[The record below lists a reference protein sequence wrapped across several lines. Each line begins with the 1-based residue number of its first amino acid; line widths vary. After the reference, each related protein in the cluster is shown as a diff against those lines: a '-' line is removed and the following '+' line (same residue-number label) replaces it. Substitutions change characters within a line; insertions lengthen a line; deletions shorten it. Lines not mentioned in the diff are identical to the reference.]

1 MPMAS
6 EGLFSISVA
15 SVMEE
20 VLKQHGTRYEA
31 ARWLRKTVG
40 VVGAKDLPEEPSEEE
55 FRLGLRNGLILCNA
69 LNKIQPGK
77 VPKVVVT
84 PGDSVHL
91 PDGAAL
97 SAYQYFENVR
107 NFLVAVQEMGFP
119 LFEASDLEQL
129 VESVL
134 CKLMEELQN
143 HITNRNEM
151 VQTPSK
157 DQADGNRS
165 FLKQKV
171 SAELVSVP
179 GEPRMETEESN
190 LTKPKKESCFQM
202 ISKVENDVASK
213 DRLLKQCVIFDQQE
227 RDIQELKQ
235 ALCETRAGVKFMQMK
250 YFEEC
255 NYLGKYLHS
264 LAHAATGYHKVLE
277 ENRKLYNQVQDL
289 KGNIRVY
296 CRVRPF
302 LPGQLCNS
310 SVCSIDDGNIS
321 IVTPSK
327 YGKEAHRTFNFNK
340 VFGPSATQA
349 EVFSDTQPL
358 IRFCSRWAKNRAV
371 GATALNDRSSRSHSC
386 LTVHVQGR
394 DMTSGAV
401 LRGCMHLVDLA
412 GSERVDKSEVT
423 GERLKE
429 AQHINKSL
437 SALGDVIAALA
448 QKSSHVPYRN
458 SKLTQLLQ
466 DSLGGQAKTLMFVH
480 ISPEMDAIGET
491 ISTLKFAERVSTVEL
506 GAARAN
512 KESGEVKELK
522 EQILSLKAALARK
535 GGEEHF
541 QGMTPSPDALR
552 MKNDAPSP
560 VYSNQGV
567 NAGHQMN
574 RRQPMEDVG
583 NIEARSKYSSKQKKP
598 SYDFQELLATNDS
611 LPWLDQS
618 PRVNFQ
624 KDDERDIGSGE
635 WVDKI
640 MVNREEPGSMTR
652 DGIPIGDWE
661 GDSARLPDLFYQ
673 RFLHDSTGEGNQR
686 HTLNAARRKGSYD
699 FDMQRNRFDF
709 AMTDDS
715 DELDMETSDSSE
727 ADMLWQFNLPQV
739 GTASGGGSRIKK
751 PHPKATKSPDIRTP
765 SHSHIPPP
773 APENI
778 EWLWTCNKPSRKAA
792 HFWQQMTAS
801 EVHPWKDGKCEVREG
816 VHRWRVV
823 AFFFSLKPT

>member
-20 VLKQHGTRYEA
+20 VLKQHGTRLSDTNLASRKAEEAASRRYEA

-77 VPKVVVT
+77 SE
-84 PGDSVHL
+84 GDSVHL

-119 LFEASDLEQL
+119 LFEASDLEQNTSHSLNTLVRAVLSGKKPDEVPLL

-235 ALCETRAGVKFMQMK
+235 ALCETRAGMKFMQMK

-289 KGNIRVY
+289 K
-296 CRVRPF
+296 
-302 LPGQLCNS
+302 
-310 SVCSIDDGNIS
+310 
-321 IVTPSK
+321 
-327 YGKEAHRTFNFNK
+327 
-340 VFGPSATQA
+340 
-349 EVFSDTQPL
+349 
-358 IRFCSRWAKNRAV
+358 
-371 GATALNDRSSRSHSC
+371 
-386 LTVHVQGR
+386 
-394 DMTSGAV
+394 
-401 LRGCMHLVDLA
+401 
-412 GSERVDKSEVT
+412 
-423 GERLKE
+423 
-429 AQHINKSL
+429 
-437 SALGDVIAALA
+437 
-448 QKSSHVPYRN
+448 
-458 SKLTQLLQ
+458 
-466 DSLGGQAKTLMFVH
+466 GGQAKTLMFVH

-583 NIEARSKYSSKQKKP
+583 NIEARSKNSSKQKKP

-699 FDMQRNRFDF
+699 FDMQRNR
-709 AMTDDS
+709 
-715 DELDMETSDSSE
+715 
-727 ADMLWQFNLPQV
+727 
-739 GTASGGGSRIKK
+739 
-751 PHPKATKSPDIRTP
+751 TP

-773 APENI
+773 SQKTLSGSGHATNRAGRQPISGSNDSK
-778 EWLWTCNKPSRKAA
+778 LGS
-792 HFWQQMTAS
+792 S
-801 EVHPWKDGKCEVREG
+801 GGKMGNV
-816 VHRWRVV
+816 
-823 AFFFSLKPT
+823 K